1 MPDLDRRLNAYRDD
15 LADARLKGKVT
26 AARFVEG
33 AVRRV
38 ARGIAPLR
46 KVPAPGTQFVSEL
59 LLGERVRVFEE
70 MDGIAWVQSET
81 DGYVGYTDGAA
92 FDADLRAPTHTVSA
106 IHTCLYPEPVIR
118 APSIGTLP
126 MCADVSVTGTKGRY
140 AELATG
146 GWVPV
151 QHLAERGAFEGD
163 PVAVAERLTGA
174 PYVWGGKSSLG
185 LDCSALVQLALARC
199 GVAALRD
206 SDMQEATVGGPV
218 AFGGDVSALRRGDL
232 VFWKGHVGIFISPE
246 RFLHANA
253 RDMAVASAPIAEVVR
268 YIEEA
273 EEQKV
278 SAVRRL

>member
-1 MPDLDRRLNAYRDD
+1 MPDLDRRLNAFRDD
-15 LADARLKGKVT
+15 LADVRLKGKVS

-33 AVRRV
+33 TIRRV
-38 ARGIAPLR
+38 ARGVAPLR
-46 KVPAPGTQFVSEL
+46 KEAAPGTQLVSEL

-70 MDGIAWVQSET
+70 TDGVAWVQNET

-92 FDADLRAPTHTVSA
+92 LDDEPRTPTHAVSA

-118 APSIGTLP
+118 APNIGYLP
-126 MCADVSVTGTKGRY
+126 MCAEVAVVGTKGRY

-146 GWVPV
+146 GWVPLL
-151 QHLAERGAFEGD
+151 HLAEIGAAESD

-174 PYVWGGKSSLG
+174 PYVWGGRTSLG

-199 GVAALRD
+199 GVKALRD
-206 SDMQEATVGGPV
+206 SDMQERSLGRPV
-218 AFGGDVSALRRGDL
+218 AFDGVPSALRRGDI
-232 VFWKGHVGIFISPE
+232 VFWKGHVGIFVAPE

-253 RDMAVASAPIAEVVR
+253 RDMAVAYAPFAEVVR

-273 EEQKV
+273 EKQKV
-278 SAVRRL
+278 SSVRRL